1 MGDDSPADVHAADA
15 ADSDAVG
22 SACPADGLRPGS
34 AEAADPDSACPDR
47 GAVYPGLGSAF
58 QDSDSV

>member
-1 MGDDSPADVHAADA
+1 MGDDSPADVHAA
-15 ADSDAVG
+15 DAVG